1 MLAPVAIDAPRDVA
15 LTGLVPVR
23 GTGGAW
29 GIEGDTDDMLMDVLY
44 AAAAIGLAVGG
55 AGVFWACW
63 QVVQLMKT
71 VQTTLLPNI
80 ELTLTEVQKNL
91 NRIDELT
98 KDVDTTVEE
107 ANQLVHSANRTVQSV
122 ENGLSSFNRSVT
134 LPAMITL
141 ASAREGVSAAWQ
153 AYKGR
158 GASRERTS
166 VAVLRDETDVLEVAP
181 S

>member
-1 MLAPVAIDAPRDVA
+1 ML
-15 LTGLVPVR
+15 L
-23 GTGGAW
+23 
-29 GIEGDTDDMLMDVLY
+29 DVLY

-55 AGVFWACW
+55 AGVFWACF
-63 QVVQLMKT
+63 QVVQILKT
-71 VQTTLLPNI
+71 VQATLLPSI

-122 ENGLSSFNRSVT
+122 ENGLSTFNRNVT

-141 ASAREGVSAAWQ
+141 ASVKEGASAAWT
-153 AYKGR
+153 AYKSKR
-158 GASRERTS
+158 AARAVTQ
-166 VAVLRDETDVLEVAP
+166 VAVLADEAEGLEAVRR
-181 S
+181 